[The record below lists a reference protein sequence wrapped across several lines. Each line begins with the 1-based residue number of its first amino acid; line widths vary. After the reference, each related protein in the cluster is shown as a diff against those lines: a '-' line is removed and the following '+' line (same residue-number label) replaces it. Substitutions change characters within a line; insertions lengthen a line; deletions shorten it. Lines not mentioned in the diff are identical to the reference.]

1 MFFRIYLFYRSYL
14 LFLVFV
20 LINLTAFLSS
30 YFFPLIHVEGDNPNT
45 IYYNDIP
52 LGIVIYALQ
61 AFLLLIG
68 SLYYLR
74 RNRKNARIIYDVSL
88 IVYMSQVITIF
99 VRYSLLI
106 VEVSSNPYNDEIRIS
121 LGLYI
126 YLMAIIIGLG
136 IFFRLT
142 YIGIERRNSVYIVK

>member
-1 MFFRIYLFYRSYL
+1 MLFRIYLFYRSYL
-14 LFLVFV
+14 LFLIFV
-20 LINLTAFLSS
+20 VVNIAAFLSS
-30 YFFPLIHVEGDNPNT
+30 YFFPLIHVDGDNPNT

-68 SLYYLR
+68 SVYYLR
-74 RNRKNARIIYDVSL
+74 RSRKNARILYDVSL
-88 IVYMSQVITIF
+88 LVYMSQVITIF
-99 VRYSLLI
+99 FRYSLLI
-106 VEVSSNPYNDEIRIS
+106 AEVSTNPFNDEISIS
-121 LGLYI
+121 LGSYI

-142 YIGIERRNSVYIVK
+142 YIGIERRNSVYIIK